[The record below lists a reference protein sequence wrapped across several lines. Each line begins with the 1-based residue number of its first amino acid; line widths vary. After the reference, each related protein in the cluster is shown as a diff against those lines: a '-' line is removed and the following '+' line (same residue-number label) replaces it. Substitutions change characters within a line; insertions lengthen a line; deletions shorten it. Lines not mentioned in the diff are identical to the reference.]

1 MRIEHNL
8 KRMIFIL
15 IIQNNLIMNY
25 RDDCFL
31 KKRKKNYYFEIFLF
45 KKLFDTLKYKNLW
58 RMIII

>member
-8 KRMIFIL
+8 KLMICIL

-25 RDDCFL
+25 RDCFL

-58 RMIII
+58 RMFII